1 MIIFFVLLRSG
12 IFTSLNLSLG
22 SIFAIAFTVTISI
35 FITLLLTKHFTAA
48 ILFFIYLVWGT
59 LVTWFFYGMPGT
71 SVPYSTAYN
80 YWGYAFIL
88 TSWAWIF
95 IFVYLIIKLHNDRVD
110 GPNSYDL
117 DPRPGRFRVRDEN
130 LYPYLPPAYL
140 ARERDLS
147 SDNDNMDF
155 YAGLHGL

>member
-1 MIIFFVLLRSG
+1 
-12 IFTSLNLSLG
+12 
-22 SIFAIAFTVTISI
+22 
-35 FITLLLTKHFTAA
+35 
-48 ILFFIYLVWGT
+48 
-59 LVTWFFYGMPGT
+59 MPGT